1 MLCCLIYHIQTCAL
15 FCFLKQLFIKGQL
28 MSTDLQNDIPTIT
41 SNGFANL
48 NLDSA
53 LLRAIE
59 ESGYTTPTAIQAQA
73 IPVITAG
80 NDLMASAQ
88 TGTGKTAAFMLPAL
102 NLLATPHAL
111 KSRGPRILVLVP
123 TRELAAQVNEAA
135 RKYGKFIRA
144 RTVSIVGGMP
154 YPLQNKLLSQPLDIL
169 VATPGRLLDHMER
182 GRIDLTRLQ
191 MLILDEADRML
202 DMGFLPD
209 VERICSQ
216 LTAERQTLLFSA
228 TLDGDIA
235 RIAKQI
241 LKNPKTIQVATQ
253 KEKHANI
260 EQRLHYVDDMT
271 HKNKL
276 LEHLLIAPDMN
287 QAIIFTST
295 KRHADLLAEDLYAA
309 GHKTAALHGDM
320 TQGARNRTLT
330 KLRHGDVKVL
340 VATDVAARGIDVQ
353 GISHVINYDLPKFA
367 EDYVHRIGRTGRAGA
382 SGIAIS
388 FASNM
393 DRHILRKIEQ
403 FTGNRLEA
411 AVVEGFEPKR
421 AFKADGP
428 STGRGSSRGNDR
440 NSRNERSHAPGGRGG
455 YQPRDNA
462 RPSFGD
468 RAAFSDAPARHM
480 GGEKPAGRADG
491 ERSYGPR
498 AGGFNERNKER
509 SQDGARPAR
518 AFGDKPSFGD
528 RAAFGA
534 KPAYNSERPARNA
547 ERFGSDN
554 SNKTMPRDE
563 SGEVNGNSRSYTKDT
578 DMQFARELS
587 KGFGGKSNGDK
598 AFNDKGSSPKPFAR
612 KPEGGYGD
620 RPNRSSAPR
629 SNTARGDVPRSSAP
643 RSEAPR
649 GDFAKPST
657 GEKFGNPRP
666 RPTGDR
672 PARSGGDSA
681 PRRTRSFA

>member
-1 MLCCLIYHIQTCAL
+1 
-15 FCFLKQLFIKGQL
+15 
-28 MSTDLQNDIPTIT
+28 MSSELPT
-41 SNGFANL
+41 FASL
-48 NLDSA
+48 NLDSNI
-53 LLRAIE
+53 LRAIE
-59 ESGYTTPTAIQAQA
+59 ETGYTTPTAIQAQA
-73 IPVITAG
+73 IPVISEG

-135 RKYGKFIRA
+135 RKYGKFVRA

-182 GRIDLTRLQ
+182 GRIDLSRLQ

-216 LTAERQTLLFSA
+216 LTADRQTLLFSA

-241 LKNPKTIQVATQ
+241 LKNPKTIQVAGQ

-330 KLRHGDVKVL
+330 KLRQGDVKVL

-367 EDYVHRIGRTGRAGA
+367 EDYVHRIGRTGRAGKT
-382 SGIAIS
+382 GIAIS

-403 FTGNRLEA
+403 FTGNGMSPT
-411 AVVEGFEPKR
+411 VVEGFEPKR
-421 AFKADGP
+421 AIKMDGAGK
-428 STGRGSSRGNDR
+428 SGGSRGSERSNRG
-440 NSRNERSHAPGGRGG
+440 ERSHAPGGRGG
-455 YQPRDNA
+455 YQPRDNNRA
-462 RPSFGD
+462 SFGD
-468 RAAFSDAPARHM
+468 RIM
-480 GGEKPAGRADG
+480 GEKPAGRDA
-491 ERSYGPR
+491 EKSYGPR
-498 AGGFNERNKER
+498 SGGFNDRNKER
-509 SQDGARPAR
+509 TQDGARPAR
-518 AFGDKPSFGD
+518 SSFGD
-528 RAAFGA
+528 RNDRPAFGA
-534 KPAYNSERPARNA
+534 KPAFSDRGDRPAPNR
-547 ERFGSDN
+547 ERFGSN
-554 SNKTMPRDE
+554 ESAGNRTPRDA
-563 SGEVNGNSRSYTKDT
+563 SGEGQREINGNSRSYTKDT

-587 KGFGGKSNGDK
+587 KGFGGRSDRSAGDRTS
-598 AFNDKGSSPKPFAR
+598 APKPYAR
-612 KPEGGYGD
+612 KPEGSFGD

-629 SNTARGDVPRSSAP
+629 SDTPRA
-643 RSEAPR
+643 
-649 GDFAKPST
+649 DFSKPNM

-666 RPTGDR
+666 RPVGDH
-672 PARSGGDSA
+672 PARAGGDSA
-681 PRRTRSFA
+681 PRRPRSFA

>member
-1 MLCCLIYHIQTCAL
+1 
-15 FCFLKQLFIKGQL
+15 
-28 MSTDLQNDIPTIT
+28 MSFE
-41 SNGFANL
+41 SL
-48 NLDSA
+48 NLA
-53 LLRAIE
+53 PELLRAIE

-73 IPVITAG
+73 IPVVTAG
-80 NDLMASAQ
+80 HDLMASAQ

-102 NLLATPHAL
+102 NLLATPHEI

-123 TRELAAQVNEAA
+123 TRELATQVNEAA
-135 RKYGKFIRA
+135 RNYGKFIRA

-182 GRIDLTRLQ
+182 GRIDLSRLQ

-235 RIAKQI
+235 RVAKQI
-241 LKNPKTIQVATQ
+241 LKNPKTIQVAGQ

-276 LEHLLIAPDMN
+276 LEHLLIAPEVN
-287 QAIIFTST
+287 QVIIFTST

-330 KLRHGDVKVL
+330 KLRQGEVKVL

-367 EDYVHRIGRTGRAGA
+367 EDYVHRIGRTGRAGNT
-382 SGIAIS
+382 GIAIS

-403 FTGNRLEA
+403 FTGNRMDPTT
-411 AVVEGFEPKR
+411 VEGFEPKR
-421 AFKADGP
+421 AMKMDGP
-428 STGRGSSRGNDR
+428 GNGRGDRGDIR
-440 NSRNERSHAPGGRGG
+440 RDAHKPGGRGG
-455 YQPRDNA
+455 FKPRDDRGGFNDRGPRTESRGDT
-462 RPSFGD
+462 RPSFSRDSSDSRGDSRGNRDSAPRESNGNSAGYAGRSERPSSDRPRSFGD
-468 RAAFSDAPARHM
+468 RN
-480 GGEKPAGRADG
+480 
-491 ERSYGPR
+491 
-498 AGGFNERNKER
+498 AGGDR
-509 SQDGARPAR
+509 SNSDRSRSDRPS
-518 AFGDKPSFGD
+518 GDRSSAAPNRSFGD
-528 RAAFGA
+528 SVAFGK
-534 KPAYNSERPARNA
+534 KP
-547 ERFGSDN
+547 F
-554 SNKTMPRDE
+554 PRDGA
-563 SGEVNGNSRSYTKDT
+563 S
-578 DMQFARELS
+578 
-587 KGFGGKSNGDK
+587 
-598 AFNDKGSSPKPFAR
+598 
-612 KPEGGYGD
+612 
-620 RPNRSSAPR
+620 
-629 SNTARGDVPRSSAP
+629 
-643 RSEAPR
+643 APR
-649 GDFAKPST
+649 GDSNR
-657 GEKFGNPRP
+657 GDSRGNRTDAPRGDNRVLGQRYEGRSDAP
-666 RPTGDR
+666 RGDRSAAPARRDSNDSR
-672 PARSGGDSA
+672 PARPSTDTRSFGNANAGSGA
-681 PRRTRSFA
+681 PRRPRSFA

>member
-1 MLCCLIYHIQTCAL
+1 MCLLAPFL
-15 FCFLKQLFIKGQL
+15 LFLKGTTLSFE
-28 MSTDLQNDIPTIT
+28 S
-41 SNGFANL
+41 L
-48 NLDSA
+48 NLDPA
-53 LLRAIE
+53 ILRAIE
-59 ESGYTTPTAIQAQA
+59 ESGYTEPTAIQAQA

-111 KSRGPRILVLVP
+111 KSRGPRILVLTP

-135 RKYGKFIRA
+135 RKYGKFLRA

-182 GRIDLTRLQ
+182 GRIDLSRLQ

-216 LTAERQTLLFSA
+216 LSTERQTLLFSA

-276 LEHLLIAPDMN
+276 LEHLLIAPEMN

-367 EDYVHRIGRTGRAGA
+367 EDYVHRIGRTGRANNT
-382 SGIAIS
+382 GIAIS

-403 FTGNRLEA
+403 FTGHRMEP

-421 AFKADGP
+421 AIKMDGAP
-428 STGRGSSRGNDR
+428 SRSGGNRGSERSG
-440 NSRNERSHAPGGRGG
+440 RNERSHAPGGRGG
-455 YQPRDNA
+455 YQPRDSNRA
-462 RPSFGD
+462 SFGD
-468 RAAFSDAPARHM
+468 RIMGEKTSNNASDGRM
-480 GGEKPAGRADG
+480 GGEK
-491 ERSYGPR
+491 SYGPR
-498 AGGFNERNKER
+498 SGGFNDRNKER
-509 SQDGARPAR
+509 THDGARPAGR
-518 AFGDKPSFGD
+518 SFGD
-528 RAAFGA
+528 RTD
-534 KPAYNSERPARNA
+534 SRPARNDA
-547 ERFGSDN
+547 PNRERFGSN
-554 SNKTMPRDE
+554 EFAGNRQPRE
-563 SGEVNGNSRSYTKDT
+563 ASSEVNGNSRSYTKDT

-587 KGFGGKSNGDK
+587 KGFGGKSNGDR
-598 AFNDKGSSPKPFAR
+598 ASAQKPYAR
-612 KPEGGYGD
+612 KPEGGSGA
-620 RPNRSSAPR
+620 RSS
-629 SNTARGDVPRSSAP
+629 
-643 RSEAPR
+643 RSEGARSAQRSDAPR
-649 GDFAKPST
+649 GDSQRTNA

-672 PARSGGDSA
+672 PARAGGDSA
-681 PRRTRSFA
+681 PRRPRSFA